1 MHQKNQVRGVAP
13 RRTTGGTTPWGE
25 AGTLPLL
32 ASTGHNA
39 AGRESLVRPRNADV
53 HDGAGPRPSAWR
65 ERSGTPNPPALEAA
79 VLSFLF
85 VYTTAVVL
93 WLLLGLVPALGHR
106 FPAIGNQLS
115 GWASGAGWFAQ
126 IARRLARASSAT
138 YAAKGPLALFYL
150 FSLLNL
156 GLGVFLVKRRPHDRV
171 AQLLAIGMIGTA
183 AAFNLPSHSFIDAFQ
198 SRVVDDL
205 HIAFHV
211 VSGVAYMY
219 AVVLF
224 PDGRISP
231 RWLKR
236 PLAALALL
244 TAVAGPVLLSRGSLV
259 TNFVV
264 FFGVVIPLLGMV
276 AQSYRVRHGPTE
288 DDRRQARI
296 LRLAVAPAFIVGLV
310 FAFISG
316 LRAWVSA
323 AGSASLIEQVFPL
336 LFAVIPIV
344 LFIGILRHG
353 IWGIEV
359 VVSKAL
365 LYGVLTAFFAAI
377 YVLIVVVIGR
387 AIGSGDRVIPG
398 LSVLATA
405 VIAVAFEP
413 VRQRMKRFANRL
425 VYGDRSTPYEVLTS
439 FSRRMAESLSV
450 EEIIPRMAEAAARG
464 VGAARSRVRV
474 FLPDGASRS
483 VTWPPQAGDGDFDWT
498 VTIYHDGEPIGDMWV
513 AKPAGQALT
522 EAEER
527 LLGDLASEA
536 GLSLRNARLTVELRA
551 RLEEISHQAKLLR
564 ESRQRL
570 VAAQDVAARR
580 VERNIHDGAQ
590 QHLVALKVKLRL
602 AENQLDGSPEE
613 MQRLLHELQTEAQE
627 ALDALRDLAR
637 GIYPPLLVDSGL
649 PAALQAYAGKAS
661 LPVALEAVGVGRYP
675 QEVEAAV
682 YFCCAEALQ
691 NVAKYAMASNV
702 VVRLAHE
709 QGELAFSVTDDGAGF
724 DPDATSTGTG
734 IQGMTD
740 RVEALGGTLQVLATP
755 GGGTTILG
763 RVPAAAR
770 EPAHAGPSDF

>member
-1 MHQKNQVRGVAP
+1 LKP
-13 RRTTGGTTPWGE
+13 
-25 AGTLPLL
+25 
-32 ASTGHNA
+32 
-39 AGRESLVRPRNADV
+39 D
-53 HDGAGPRPSAWR
+53 
-65 ERSGTPNPPALEAA
+65 TPNPPPALEAT

-85 VYTTAVVL
+85 VYTAAVVL

-106 FPAIGNQLS
+106 FGGIGNNLFE
-115 GWASGAGWFAQ
+115 WASGAGWFAH
-126 IARRLARASSAT
+126 IARRLVTASSAT

-156 GLGVFLVKRRPHDRV
+156 GLGVFLVWRRPHDRV

-183 AAFNLPSHSFIDAFQ
+183 AAFNLPSHSFIDAFE
-198 SRVVDDL
+198 SRVVGDL

-231 RWLKR
+231 RRLKW
-236 PLAALALL
+236 PLAVLAVL

-264 FFGVVIPLLGMV
+264 FFGLVIPALGMIG
-276 AQSYRVRHGPTE
+276 QSYRVRHGPAPE
-288 DDRRQARI
+288 ERRQARI
-296 LRLAVAPAFIVGLV
+296 LRLALAPAFMVGLL
-310 FAFISG
+310 FALIGG

-323 AGSASLIEQVFPL
+323 AGSASLLEQVFPP

-344 LFIGILRHG
+344 LFIGILRYG
-353 IWGIEV
+353 LWGIEV

-365 LYGVLTAFFAAI
+365 LYGVLTAFFAAV

-398 LSVLATA
+398 LSILATA

-425 VYGDRSTPYEVLTS
+425 VYGDRATPYEVLTD

-474 FLPDGASRS
+474 FLPDGGSRS
-483 VTWPPQAGDGDFDWT
+483 VTWPPHAGNGGDYDWT

-513 AKPAGQALT
+513 AKPAGQSLT
-522 EAEER
+522 EAEEQ

-536 GLSLRNARLTVELRA
+536 GLSLRNVRLTVELRA
-551 RLEEISHQAKLLR
+551 RLEEISEQAKELR
-564 ESRQRL
+564 KSRQRL

-580 VERNIHDGAQ
+580 IERDIHDGAQ
-590 QHLVALKVKLRL
+590 QQLVALKVKLRL
-602 AENQLDGSPEE
+602 AENHVVGSPEE
-613 MQRLLHELQTEAQE
+613 TQRLLHELQAEAQE
-627 ALDALRDLAR
+627 ALESLRDLAR

-649 PAALQAYAGKAS
+649 PAALRAYAAKAS
-661 LPVALEAVGVGRYP
+661 MPVAIEVVGVGRYR

-691 NVAKYAMASNV
+691 NVAKYAGTCNV
-702 VVRLAHE
+702 EVRLADEH
-709 QGELAFSVTDDGAGF
+709 GYLTFSVADDGAGF
-724 DPDATSTGTG
+724 DPSASPAGTG

-740 RVEALGGTLQVLATP
+740 RVEALGGMLHVRTTL
-755 GGGTTILG
+755 GRSTTISGRLPAVLRQSIPAG
-763 RVPAAAR
+763 RV
-770 EPAHAGPSDF
+770 GP